1 MVGDLGVPDWM
12 VLVSQAGGQEQVV
25 VGDLGVPD
33 QRISEG
39 QMAGQVVV
47 GDQGVPGLLPPD
59 STSSCR
65 GL

>member
-1 MVGDLGVPDWM
+1 M
-12 VLVSQAGGQEQVV
+12 V

-33 QRISEG
+33 HRNSEG
-39 QMAGQVVV
+39 QMVGQVVVGAPGVPDHRTSEGQVVV

-59 STSSCR
+59 STSSSC